1 MPPIRPKAPLH
12 TDQKSFCTAQTR
24 ECKKKNLART
34 RVYGRAFPN
43 YQFNFTLF
51 ALFYDFTRLLVLRSN
66 VPQSKAWKISCNFY
80 DNWRLKKQVYYFRNQ
95 YIHSFKKIIFYTGIS
110 TLKVWFCIIFTC
122 KKTFT
127 NQLFSS
133 KISV

>member
-12 TDQKSFCTAQTR
+12 TDPKCFCTAQTR
-24 ECKKKNLART
+24 ECKKKKPCTCARLRT
-34 RVYGRAFPN
+34 SLSQLPFY
-43 YQFNFTLF
+43 FTLF